1 MLVGRADWMIG
12 LPTRGIRAATA
23 VCVAWVACLALALH
37 LRPARHAPVLTE
49 DAWPSSLPGAEG
61 SGTSWIAGMHREPM
75 WSQAATGACGS
86 EDECPEG
93 QADRGHFFERDENPW
108 VDKRVVFDAYGQQYE
123 HIRDEYPWDPAED
136 PQKFHLTER
145 FKARVP
151 AGLAPGDKF
160 KVDEGGVAKEITVP
174 QNAAAGSTVQV
185 ERRIDCEDGHMTPD
199 CYKQRWKP
207 AVSAVA
213 PAKDVSASRPSH
225 RPRHRH
231 ARGREARDQH
241 IPQDVTGG
249 DENAAGQPPLD
260 ESSRS
265 PPTAGGESVAPTKG
279 AVDSQAGQE
288 VDKDAQG
295 GSGRDTERSRQVPG
309 RRPRGEPEARR
320 PMPPEGGPIAGPESR
335 PSSGPDGGGGSA
347 PAGVE
352 GQAPDADRG
361 FGAEGRASDSPNGI
375 HGGQPDALLPP
386 TPPPTSPPSPS
397 PAPAVASAAPS
408 PAPKVQASPPP
419 APAAAPPPAPAQA
432 PAPLPAPPSPPPPPP
447 EKRARGDYTWWIP
460 ARQARADSIT
470 ASTARNRAPQTPTEP
485 KERPSPPSSRYLPEP
500 PPPGCFGGDSG
511 YPWMSIRYKAAA
523 NRPALAGAPA
533 HLQQQGAPC
542 PRARPGLAVLP
553 SADLG
558 VSTDAAL
565 AGFVA
570 DVLQR
575 THSSRQRDRDGRRFY
590 RRVWRGRRRL
600 RQETAVTSRSDTE
613 TSLRQT
619 LSALRRTQRH
629 LRGLMHRAHALG
641 RAVGSR

>member
-1 MLVGRADWMIG
+1 MIG

-86 EDECPEG
+86 GDACPEG
-93 QADRGHFFERDENPW
+93 QADRGHFFQRDENPW
-108 VDKRVVFDAYGQQYE
+108 VDKREVFDAYGQQYA

-151 AGLAPGDKF
+151 AGLAPGDRF
-160 KVDEGGVAKEITVP
+160 KVDEGGVVKEVTVP
-174 QNAAAGSTVQV
+174 PNAAAGSTVQV

-213 PAKDVSASRPSH
+213 PAKDVSAARPSH
-225 RPRHRH
+225 RPRHRN
-231 ARGREARDQH
+231 ARGREARDKH

-249 DENAAGQPPLD
+249 DGGAVGQPPLD
-260 ESSRS
+260 ESSRK
-265 PPTAGGESVAPTKG
+265 PTTAGGESVAPTKG

-288 VDKDAQG
+288 VEKDAQG
-295 GSGRDTERSRQVPG
+295 GSRRDRERSRQAPG
-309 RRPRGEPEARR
+309 HLNRPRGEPEARR
-320 PMPPEGGPIAGPESR
+320 PMPPEGRSISGPESR
-335 PSSGPDGGGGSA
+335 PSIGPEGGGGSA

-352 GQAPDADRG
+352 GQGPGAVKG
-361 FGAEGRASDSPNGI
+361 HGAEGKASASPKGI
-375 HGGQPDALLPP
+375 HGGQPDALPPP
-386 TPPPTSPPSPS
+386 TPPPTSPPSPP
-397 PAPAVASAAPS
+397 PAPAVESAPPS

-419 APAAAPPPAPAQA
+419 APAPASPPAPAPPPPPP
-432 PAPLPAPPSPPPPPP
+432 PAPPPPPP

-460 ARQARADSIT
+460 AREARPDSG
-470 ASTARNRAPQTPTEP
+470 ARKREKKQGQPE
-485 KERPSPPSSRYLPEP
+485 ERTGPPSSSRYRPEP

-533 HLQQQGAPC
+533 NLQQPRAPC
-542 PRARPGLAVLP
+542 PRPGLAFDMAVLP
-553 SADLG
+553 STDMG

-575 THSSRQRDRDGRRFY
+575 THSSRPRDGDG
-590 RRVWRGRRRL
+590 RRVWRGRSRL
-600 RQETAVTSRSDTE
+600 RQETAVTARRDTE
-613 TSLRQT
+613 TSLRRT

-629 LRGLMHRAHALG
+629 LRGLMHRAHTLG
-641 RAVGSR
+641 RALGSR